1 MHAHLRS
8 TSSVWSTIHFCGS
21 IASGHRCISRGQ
33 YDAYLVHLVFLPLAA
48 GEPEL
53 AVAPHV
59 LKAPV
64 HVYTPGRP
72 FKRLTAYGDTYGE
85 SAPPVCVLFYGQHY
99 DALVD
104 LDKKPG
110 AARSRGPSSRKRS
123 RDTLSDHLSGQNF

>member
-1 MHAHLRS
+1 MHICFPLLR
-8 TSSVWSTIHFCGS
+8 CGRQF
-21 IASGHRCISRGQ
+21 IYVGASHQ
-33 YDAYLVHLVFLPLAA
+33 DTDAFLGVSMMHTWFILLPLAA

-123 RDTLSDHLSGQNF
+123 RDPPSDHLSGQNF